1 MEIKKLYKEAEME
14 KKNKV
19 MDKKMYSM
27 PLDKFI
33 KEHKDLVEILREGS
47 REELLAEAERQE
59 EELEKCLKDHGMS
72 AEEDEEEDDDE

>member
-27 PLDKFI
+27 PLDDFI
-33 KEHKDLVEILREGS
+33 EEHEDLIEILEKGS
-47 REELLAEAERQE
+47 KEELLAEAKKQRK
-59 EELEKCLKDHGMS
+59 ELKKCLKDHGMS
-72 AEEDEEEDDDE
+72 AEEEDEEEDDE

>member
-19 MDKKMYSM
+19 MDKKMHSM
-27 PLDKFI
+27 PLDEFI
-33 KEHKDLVEILREGS
+33 EEHTKLPKLLREGS
-47 REELLAEAERQE
+47 REELLAEANKQE